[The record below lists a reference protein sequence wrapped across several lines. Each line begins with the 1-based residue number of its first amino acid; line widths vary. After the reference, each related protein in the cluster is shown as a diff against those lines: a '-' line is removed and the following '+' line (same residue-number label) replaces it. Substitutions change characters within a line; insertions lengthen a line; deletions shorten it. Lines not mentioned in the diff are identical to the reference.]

1 MQSALI
7 KMPES
12 GAVYQ
17 PTTVGYAYDTR
28 DGSRLGIRSS
38 FSRIMSRHKF
48 STRNWL
54 EWVLFSVAVAAFIAG
69 LTTMLVNLVSADD
82 QASTPKKIDGTTP
95 AKDSNTEIKEH
106 SEDGARASIAVGAA
120 MMLLGLLM
128 GFIWAWLRF
137 FRRGK
142 SPRETVCN
150 MEEERNS
157 KLSNSSEASP
167 ICTTLSSDVRK
178 YKLKLHVTTDQREFI
193 FKFISDNPEIITHS
207 STKENERA
215 LWKELVT
222 KLNYLKPERSIDNWK
237 NFWQRWQAS
246 VGSKPESILTPLD
259 CKLKV
264 FIAKIM
270 NNSETIEREDSRAR
284 YTIKEIEDT
293 IRDIEKE
300 RSKQQL
306 QIDENDYKIEIYKIN
321 IKRTNCTVKSNVLCL
336 GRRKFLKNLPCNW
349 TGGYRWSTAL
359 ILSITLGGFG
369 ADRFY
374 LGHWQEGI
382 GKLFSF
388 GGLGVWT
395 LIDVMLI
402 SMRYLGPADGSLYI

>member
-1 MQSALI
+1 
-7 KMPES
+7 MPES

-142 SPRETVCN
+142 SPRGGMTSNSGQYGPVLTELPSQLKSKQVNSLEVSTAIP
-150 MEEERNS
+150 MSDQEEE
-157 KLSNSSEASP
+157 
-167 ICTTLSSDVRK
+167 THTL
-178 YKLKLHVTTDQREFI
+178 
-193 FKFISDNPEIITHS
+193 
-207 STKENERA
+207 
-215 LWKELVT
+215 
-222 KLNYLKPERSIDNWK
+222 
-237 NFWQRWQAS
+237 
-246 VGSKPESILTPLD
+246 
-259 CKLKV
+259 
-264 FIAKIM
+264 M
-270 NNSETIEREDSRAR
+270 EDSQQVTGPS
-284 YTIKEIEDT
+284 TIT
-293 IRDIEKE
+293 
-300 RSKQQL
+300 S
-306 QIDENDYKIEIYKIN
+306 QIP
-321 IKRTNCTVKSNVLCL
+321 
-336 GRRKFLKNLPCNW
+336 G
-349 TGGYRWSTAL
+349 
-359 ILSITLGGFG
+359 
-369 ADRFY
+369 
-374 LGHWQEGI
+374 
-382 GKLFSF
+382 
-388 GGLGVWT
+388 
-395 LIDVMLI
+395 
-402 SMRYLGPADGSLYI
+402 

>member
-1 MQSALI
+1 
-7 KMPES
+7 MPES

-142 SPRETVCN
+142 SPRGGMTSNSGQMLGGLNPSTDLLVGSTSQYGPVLTELPSQLKSKQVNSLEVSTAIP
-150 MEEERNS
+150 MSDQEEE
-157 KLSNSSEASP
+157 
-167 ICTTLSSDVRK
+167 THTL
-178 YKLKLHVTTDQREFI
+178 
-193 FKFISDNPEIITHS
+193 
-207 STKENERA
+207 
-215 LWKELVT
+215 
-222 KLNYLKPERSIDNWK
+222 
-237 NFWQRWQAS
+237 
-246 VGSKPESILTPLD
+246 
-259 CKLKV
+259 
-264 FIAKIM
+264 M
-270 NNSETIEREDSRAR
+270 EDSQQVTGPS
-284 YTIKEIEDT
+284 TIT
-293 IRDIEKE
+293 
-300 RSKQQL
+300 S
-306 QIDENDYKIEIYKIN
+306 QIP
-321 IKRTNCTVKSNVLCL
+321 
-336 GRRKFLKNLPCNW
+336 G
-349 TGGYRWSTAL
+349 
-359 ILSITLGGFG
+359 
-369 ADRFY
+369 
-374 LGHWQEGI
+374 
-382 GKLFSF
+382 
-388 GGLGVWT
+388 
-395 LIDVMLI
+395 
-402 SMRYLGPADGSLYI
+402 